1 MTKILKKVP
10 HQESYVSDTGESLRR
25 GKDMVWLWVLRG
37 SDGELIDV
45 SVYRDE
51 LAEEYGYKILE
62 SGEF

>member
-1 MTKILKKVP
+1 MALGFR
-10 HQESYVSDTGESLRR
+10 E
-25 GKDMVWLWVLRG
+25 